1 MNNEVVSV
9 QWRGPFSFYGD
20 GDFRSHREC
29 EDAAAKGVYL
39 WTVRGAE
46 ERVDRVWYPGKASDK
61 RGLSARLNDDLRYC
75 LRGKGSDYG
84 CLIDVD
90 KLLHHGISSQSHL
103 SPCPKYEP
111 SPGTL
116 VRVEVIE
123 GRQVGL
129 P

>member
-46 ERVDRVWYPGKASDK
+46 DRVDRVWYPGKASDK

-90 KLLHHGISSQSHL
+90 KLLHHGISSL
-103 SPCPKYEP
+103 IPNP
-111 SPGTL
+111 SLTMPE
-116 VRVEVIE
+116 VRAFT
-123 GRQVGL
+123 GNARSSRGD
-129 P
+129 